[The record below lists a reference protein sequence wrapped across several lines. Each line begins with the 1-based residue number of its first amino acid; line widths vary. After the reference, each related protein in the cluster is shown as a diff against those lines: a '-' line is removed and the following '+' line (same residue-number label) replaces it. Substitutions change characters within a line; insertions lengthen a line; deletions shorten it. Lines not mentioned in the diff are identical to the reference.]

1 MRNRF
6 IWKLYLGYV
15 VLVLLATVVVS
26 TLIHR
31 AAVRDSLV
39 DIERSLEQQAHL
51 LAEIARPAL
60 MGDADSELNERVVAL
75 GVDTG
80 MRLTVISADGTVLA
94 DSHEAPSAMENHG
107 TRPEVIEANR
117 QGFGT
122 ATHFS
127 RTLHQDMRYLA
138 LRVEDESNCIGFAR
152 TSLPLTAITERL
164 AVLRNNVLLG
174 MAIALLFSLPLGYV
188 FARRVTQPLA
198 EMTIAAQAIAA
209 GDHKRKVRV
218 QSKDEIGELAGALNE
233 MSTHLAERLET
244 ITRDRNQLEA
254 MLGSMADGVVA
265 VDRDARVVHINA
277 TAANLCSVSHGE
289 ATGMRTWEVLRIP
302 PLTEAIDLAL
312 KEERIVEAEI
322 ALAGSDLVY
331 ALTVTPWRDGGG
343 NVVGVVAV
351 MHDVSRHRQVERMRQ
366 DFIANASHELKSPVT
381 AIRGFAETMLDDQGM
396 DSETRRR
403 FNRSIV
409 EETARMSGLVRDM
422 LALSRVESG
431 RQQETDELFDLRD
444 AVTEAVEAHRHRAE
458 TQGVRL
464 DYIRND
470 EPVSITGSPD
480 ALATAV
486 GNLVDNALNYTA
498 AEGSVH
504 VSVMRQDGYGLIS
517 VEDSGCGIAQEH
529 HERIFERFYR
539 VDKARSR
546 ELGGTGLGLA
556 IVKHIV
562 LNHGGTVSVES
573 TQGKGSMFS
582 IRLPLVQGDP
592 LS

>member
-15 VLVLLATVVVS
+15 VLVLLATLVVS

-31 AAVRDSLV
+31 AAVRDSLA

-51 LAEIARPAL
+51 LAEIARPVL
-60 MGDADSELNERVVAL
+60 MGAPDGKLNERVVEL
-75 GVDTG
+75 GVETG
-80 MRLTVISADGTVLA
+80 TRLTVIRADGTVLA

-107 TRPEVIEANR
+107 TRPEVIEAHR
-117 QGFGT
+117 QGSGT
-122 ATHFS
+122 ATHYS
-127 RTLHQDMRYLA
+127 RTLHQDMLYLA
-138 LRVEDESNCIGFAR
+138 LRVEYENEVTGYVR
-152 TSLPLTAITERL
+152 TSLPLTVIAERL

-198 EMTIAAQAIAA
+198 EMTTAAQAIAA
-209 GDHKRKVRV
+209 GDHGRKARV
-218 QSKDEIGELAGALNE
+218 QSRDEIGELAGALNE
-233 MSTHLAERLET
+233 MSAHLAERLET
-244 ITRDRNQLEA
+244 ITRDRNQLKA

-265 VDRDARVVHINA
+265 VDRDAQVVHINA

-322 ALAGSDLVY
+322 TLAGSDLVY
-331 ALTVTPWRDGGG
+331 ATTVTPWRDGGG
-343 NVVGVVAV
+343 SVVGVVAV
-351 MHDVSRHRQVERMRQ
+351 MHDVSKHRQVERMRQ
-366 DFIANASHELKSPVT
+366 AFIANASHELKSPVT
-381 AIRGFAETMLDDQGM
+381 AIRGFAETMLDDPGM

-422 LALSRVESG
+422 LALSRAESG
-431 RQQETDELFDLRD
+431 GQQKNDEPFDLRD
-444 AVTEAVEAHRHRAE
+444 AATAAVEAHHHRAKH
-458 TQGVRL
+458 QGVQL
-464 DYIRND
+464 DYMHCE
-470 EPVSITGSPD
+470 EPVIITGSPD

-486 GNLVDNALNYTA
+486 GNIVDNALNYTA
-498 AEGSVH
+498 AGGSVRM
-504 VSVMRQDGYGLIS
+504 SVLRQDDFGLIS
-517 VEDSGCGIAQEH
+517 VADSGCGIAQEH

-562 LNHGGTVSVES
+562 LSHGGTVSVES
-573 TQGKGSMFS
+573 TQGKGSTFS
-582 IRLPLVQGDP
+582 IRLPLAQRDR